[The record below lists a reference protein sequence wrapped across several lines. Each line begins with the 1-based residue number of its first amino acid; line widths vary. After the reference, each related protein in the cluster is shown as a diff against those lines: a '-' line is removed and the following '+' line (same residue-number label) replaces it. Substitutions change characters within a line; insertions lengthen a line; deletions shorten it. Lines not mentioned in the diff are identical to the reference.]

1 MTTSPDAT
9 ATSAVRLAVCYARP
23 GSGAGSG
30 PGSAPGSVFLKEVEV
45 PAGTSI
51 LQAIAASG
59 LVRACPEVDPNTM
72 RVGIFGK
79 LKTLDTVVREG
90 DRVEVYRPL
99 TADPKQARRKRVQ
112 KTRATG
118 TREGQKWL
126 RGKSD

>member
-1 MTTSPDAT
+1 MTTRPELPCALGET
-9 ATSAVRLAVCYARP
+9 TTLVRLAVCYARP
-23 GSGAGSG
+23 DH
-30 PGSAPGSVFLKEVEV
+30 VFLEDVEV

-51 LQAIAASG
+51 VQAIAASG

-90 DRVEVYRPL
+90 DRVEVYRQL
-99 TADPKQARRKRVQ
+99 TADPKQARRRRVQ

-118 TREGQKWL
+118 TREGQKWI